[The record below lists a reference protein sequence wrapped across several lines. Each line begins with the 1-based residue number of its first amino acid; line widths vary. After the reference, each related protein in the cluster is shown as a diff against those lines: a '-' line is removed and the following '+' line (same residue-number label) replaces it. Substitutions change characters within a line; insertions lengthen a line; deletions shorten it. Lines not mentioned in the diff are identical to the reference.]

1 MGNIDR
7 ECRGHFTNMST
18 EEDLRQ
24 EKEVKEARRYV
35 NVIKSTPG
43 LYDLFS
49 QLHFIVSVIYSFS
62 FIE

>member
-1 MGNIDR
+1 MG
-7 ECRGHFTNMST
+7 T

-24 EKEVKEARRYV
+24 EKEGKEARRYV

-49 QLHFIVSVIYSFS
+49 QLRFIVSIIYSFA